1 MKLQLLLS
9 TPISRN
15 WVSLIHKDFIQYLE
29 YKFYYNY
36 NELIDDMPIQLN
48 SKEQK
53 DKLIFI
59 DVNDSLH
66 CEYINNIKLIYPEIR
81 LVAFGLKLESKEI
94 FQLFKKGFCSYRA
107 IGSSPMDLFY
117 LINMLKFKKVYLN
130 THIVDSILE
139 NIMENTLY
147 DVKEED
153 QYKSY
158 KYNNKLNRFSL
169 TKKEEIVIEYLLQG
183 LTYMDMSRL
192 IGVTTFA
199 INQRIKSI
207 YKKLGINSRSE
218 LSYLLFKNN

>member
-1 MKLQLLLS
+1 MKLQFLLS

-15 WVSLIHKDFIQYLE
+15 WITLIHKDFIQYLE

-48 SKEQK
+48 SKEHK

-59 DVNDSLH
+59 DVSDSLYI
-66 CEYINNIKLIYPEIR
+66 EYISNLKLIYPEIR
-81 LVAFGLKLESKEI
+81 LVAFGLKLESNEI
-94 FQLFKKGFCSYRA
+94 FKLFKKGFCSYIA
-107 IGSSPMDLFY
+107 IGSSPIDLFY
-117 LINMLKFKKVYLN
+117 LVNMLKFKKVYLN

-139 NIMENTLY
+139 NIMENSLY
-147 DVKEED
+147 DIREYD

-158 KYNNKLNRFSL
+158 EYNNKLNRFSL
-169 TKKEEIVIEYLLQG
+169 TKKEKIVIEYLLQG

-218 LSYLLFKNN
+218 LSYFLLKNN

>member
-94 FQLFKKGFCSYRA
+94 FQLFKKGFCSYIA

>member
-1 MKLQLLLS
+1 
-9 TPISRN
+9 
-15 WVSLIHKDFIQYLE
+15 
-29 YKFYYNY
+29 
-36 NELIDDMPIQLN
+36 
-48 SKEQK
+48 
-53 DKLIFI
+53 
-59 DVNDSLH
+59 
-66 CEYINNIKLIYPEIR
+66 
-81 LVAFGLKLESKEI
+81 
-94 FQLFKKGFCSYRA
+94 
-107 IGSSPMDLFY
+107 MDLFY

>member
-1 MKLQLLLS
+1 MKLQFLLS

-15 WVSLIHKDFIQYLE
+15 WITLIHKDFIQYLE

-59 DVNDSLH
+59 DVSDSLYI
-66 CEYINNIKLIYPEIR
+66 EYISNLKLIYPEIR
-81 LVAFGLKLESKEI
+81 LVAFGLKLENNEI
-94 FQLFKKGFCSYRA
+94 FNLFKKGFCSYIA
-107 IGSSPMDLFY
+107 IGSSPIDLFY
-117 LINMLKFKKVYLN
+117 LVNMLKFKKVYLS

-139 NIMENTLY
+139 NIMENSLY
-147 DVKEED
+147 NIRKDD

-158 KYNNKLNRFSL
+158 EYNNKLNRFSL
-169 TKKEEIVIEYLLQG
+169 TKKEKIVIEYLLQG

-218 LSYLLFKNN
+218 LSYFLLKNN

>member
-15 WVSLIHKDFIQYLE
+15 WITLIHKDFIQYLE

-36 NELIDDMPIQLN
+36 NELIDDMPIQIN

-66 CEYINNIKLIYPEIR
+66 NEYINNLKLIFPEIR

-94 FQLFKKGFCSYRA
+94 FQLFKKGFCSYLA

-158 KYNNKLNRFSL
+158 KYNNMEKTHIL
-169 TKKEEIVIEYLLQG
+169 TPL
-183 LTYMDMSRL
+183 
-192 IGVTTFA
+192 
-199 INQRIKSI
+199 
-207 YKKLGINSRSE
+207 
-218 LSYLLFKNN
+218 

>member
-1 MKLQLLLS
+1 M
-9 TPISRN
+9 
-15 WVSLIHKDFIQYLE
+15 
-29 YKFYYNY
+29 
-36 NELIDDMPIQLN
+36 
-48 SKEQK
+48 
-53 DKLIFI
+53 
-59 DVNDSLH
+59 
-66 CEYINNIKLIYPEIR
+66 
-81 LVAFGLKLESKEI
+81 AFGLKLESKEI
-94 FQLFKKGFCSYRA
+94 FQLFKKGFCSYIA